1 MASMIVVTEM
11 MGPADVVADLKFRR
25 QVERLHALGPRATA
39 ELLAEL
45 GAERSIA
52 TIIDQ
57 KLDCYTEMD
66 PAAIEAIGGGDFWPL
81 PLRAVRR

>member
-1 MASMIVVTEM
+1 MATVSAVTVTIVA
-11 MGPADVVADLKFRR
+11 ADIVADLKFRR

-57 KLDCYTEMD
+57 KLTTYVELD
-66 PAAIEAIGGGDFWPL
+66 PAAIEAAGGEKFWL
-81 PLRAVRR
+81 APLREVPR